1 MAHRNTCVAKTESVI
16 VPDSFTKAKNVAAAL
31 NASVAADDSEM
42 LVTHRFEATLV
53 SVAVDVSL
61 TEPRKAN
68 ELAAESVAVAVSAMV
83 EANV

>member
-1 MAHRNTCVAKTESVI
+1 
-16 VPDSFTKAKNVAAAL
+16 
-31 NASVAADDSEM
+31 M
-42 LVTHRFEATLV
+42 LATHRFEAALV

-61 TEPRKAN
+61 TEPRKAD